1 MMARLIPI
9 FRGKPDLTGTMQYLT
24 ADSLAGERHLR
35 VLIESVHDYAIYML
49 DPNGIV
55 VSWNGG
61 AQRFKG
67 YRASEIIGQHFSRF
81 FRAEDVRD
89 GLPARVLATAIA
101 EGRFE
106 AEGWRVRKDG
116 GHFWASVVVE
126 PVRDDDGTL
135 IGFAK
140 VTRDITERRQAQQA
154 LEQAREA
161 LFQAQKLET
170 VGRLTGSVAHDFN
183 NLLQVIGNSLELVS
197 ARLPPDLPD
206 VQRHMATALSA
217 LETAGAVTQRLLAFA
232 RRQPL
237 QPEAVDL
244 NALARGMAELVRRSV
259 GEDVLLRLDLT
270 EDICSAWADPHQVE
284 SGILNLAVNA
294 RDAMPDGGT
303 LTIATRRRHIDR
315 AAATAN
321 EVDEGEY
328 ATLSVVDTGIGMSA
342 EVLARAVE
350 PFFTTKPVGHG
361 TGLGLSQLYG
371 FARQSGGFLTLDS
384 REGQGTKVTLH
395 LPCHTE
401 SAAEPAVEKGPA
413 AAPETPS
420 SIYRLLV
427 VEDEVLIRLVL
438 AEALEEQGHVV
449 HQAGNADAALD
460 ILSDHPDIQFL
471 VTDVGLPGTNG
482 RQLAEL
488 ALGRWPGLKVLFLTG
503 YIDRADTSR
512 LPPGTQMLTKPTSI
526 DALLARLRQMATG

>member
-1 MMARLIPI
+1 MMARLLPI
-9 FRGKPDLTGTMQYLT
+9 FRGKPDLTGTMQHLT

-35 VLIESVHDYAIYML
+35 VLIESVHDYAIYMV

-89 GLPARVLATAIA
+89 GLPARVLATSLA

-126 PVRDDDGTL
+126 PVRDDGGTL

-154 LEQAREA
+154 LEEAREA

-206 VQRHMATALSA
+206 VQRHMATARSA

-303 LTIATRRRHIDR
+303 LTIATRMRHIDR
-315 AAATAN
+315 TAAAAN
-321 EVDEGEY
+321 EVEEGKY
-328 ATLSVVDTGIGMSA
+328 ASLSVADTGIGMSA

-395 LPCHTE
+395 LPCHIFST
-401 SAAEPAVEKGPA
+401 AEPAGEQCPA
-413 AAPETPS
+413 VPPETPS
-420 SIYRLLV
+420 SIYRLLL

-512 LPPGTQMLTKPTSI
+512 LPPGTQMLTKPTSV

>member
-1 MMARLIPI
+1 MN
-9 FRGKPDLTGTMQYLT
+9 T
-24 ADSLAGERHLR
+24 ALASLVRDTQVGERHLR
-35 VLIESVHDYAIYML
+35 VLIDSVHDYAIYML
-49 DPNGIV
+49 DPDGIV
-55 VSWNGG
+55 SSWNSG

-67 YRASEIIGQHFSRF
+67 YRAAEIIGQHFSRF
-81 FRAEDVRD
+81 FTEDDARE
-89 GLPARVLATAIA
+89 GLPTRILATALA

-116 GHFWASVVVE
+116 GHFWANVVVE
-126 PVRDDDGTL
+126 PIRDDDGGL

-154 LEQAREA
+154 LEEAREA

-183 NLLQVIGNSLELVS
+183 NLLQVIGNSLELMAS
-197 ARLPPDLPD
+197 RLAPDQPD
-206 VQRHMATALSA
+206 THRHLATARAA

-237 QPEAVDL
+237 LPEPVDL
-244 NALARGMAELVRRSV
+244 NQLAGNMADLVRRSV
-259 GEDVLLRLDLT
+259 GEDVVLRLDMT
-270 EDICSAWADPHQVE
+270 EGLWPAWADPHQVE
-284 SGILNLAVNA
+284 SGLLNLAVNA

-303 LTIATRRRHIDR
+303 MTIATGITRLD
-315 AAATAN
+315 AAAAAPH
-321 EVDEGEY
+321 EVEPGDY
-328 ATLSVVDTGIGMSA
+328 ASLSVGDTGIGMTPD
-342 EVLARAVE
+342 VLARAVE

-384 REGQGTKVTLH
+384 REGQGTMVSLH
-395 LPCHTE
+395 LPRHRGPDAGATE
-401 SAAEPAVEKGPA
+401 RPPAPHAADA
-413 AAPETPS
+413 ATP
-420 SIYRLLV
+420 YRLLL

-438 AEALEEQGHVV
+438 AEALGDMGHVI
-449 HQAGNADAALD
+449 HQAGTADEALT
-460 ILSDHPDIQFL
+460 ILAENPDIEFL

-482 RQLAEL
+482 WQLAEQ
-488 ALGRWPGLKVLFLTG
+488 AHAHWPHLKILFLTG

-512 LPPGTQMLTKPTSI
+512 MPPGTQMLTKPTSI
-526 DALLARLRQMATG
+526 NALMAKLAQMAGE

>member
-1 MMARLIPI
+1 MHHV
-9 FRGKPDLTGTMQYLT
+9 T
-24 ADSLAGERHLR
+24 ANSVAGERHLR
-35 VLIESVHDYAIYML
+35 VLIESVHDYAIYMV

-67 YRASEIIGQHFSRF
+67 YRAAEIIGQHFSRF
-81 FRAEDVRD
+81 FRADDVRD
-89 GLPARVLATAIA
+89 GLPARVLATALA

-140 VTRDITERRQAQQA
+140 VTRDITERRQAQLA
-154 LEQAREA
+154 LEEAREA

-183 NLLQVIGNSLELVS
+183 NLLQVIGNSLELV
-197 ARLPPDLPD
+197 AGRLPPDQPD
-206 VQRHMATALSA
+206 VQRHLATAQSA

-244 NALARGMAELVRRSV
+244 NALALGMAELVRRSV

-270 EDICSAWADPHQVE
+270 EGICAAWADPHQVE

-303 LTIATRRRHIDR
+303 LTIATRVRAVDR
-315 AAATAN
+315 TAAVAN
-321 EVDEGEY
+321 EAVEGVY
-328 ATLSVVDTGIGMSA
+328 ATLSIADTGIGMSA

-384 REGQGTKVTLH
+384 REGQGTRVTLH
-395 LPCHTE
+395 LPCHTD
-401 SAAEPAVEKGPA
+401 AATPPKVKDMP
-413 AAPETPS
+413 PPPSFPTSPS
-420 SIYRLLV
+420 SYRLLL

-449 HQAGNADAALD
+449 HQAGHADAALD
-460 ILSDHPDIQFL
+460 ILSHHPDIQFL

-488 ALGRWPGLKVLFLTG
+488 ALGRWPALKVLFLTG

-512 LPPGTQMLTKPTSI
+512 LPPGTQILTKPTSI
-526 DALLARLRQMATG
+526 DALLARLRQMAAA

>member
-1 MMARLIPI
+1 MIARLLPI
-9 FRGKPDLTGTMQYLT
+9 FRGKPDLTGTMQHLT
-24 ADSLAGERHLR
+24 ADNLAGERHLR
-35 VLIESVHDYAIYML
+35 VLIESVHDYAIYMV

-55 VSWNGG
+55 ISWNGG

-89 GLPARVLATAIA
+89 GLPARVLATALA

-126 PVRDDDGTL
+126 PVRDDDGAL

-154 LEQAREA
+154 LEEAREA

-206 VQRHMATALSA
+206 ALRHMATARSA

-303 LTIATRRRHIDR
+303 LTITTRMRHIDR
-315 AAATAN
+315 AAAVAN
-321 EVDEGEY
+321 EVEEGEY
-328 ATLSVVDTGIGMSA
+328 ATLSVADTGIGMSA

-350 PFFTTKPVGHG
+350 PFFTTKPIGHG

-384 REGQGTKVTLH
+384 RERQGTKVTLH
-395 LPCHTE
+395 LPCHTA
-401 SAAEPAVEKGPA
+401 SATEPAVEHCQAVPSE
-413 AAPETPS
+413 PPS
-420 SIYRLLV
+420 SVYRLLL

-438 AEALEEQGHVV
+438 AEVLEEQGHVV

-488 ALGRWPGLKVLFLTG
+488 ALDRWPRLKVLFLTG
-503 YIDRADTSR
+503 YIDRADTCR
-512 LPPGTQMLTKPTSI
+512 LTPGTQMLTKPTSI
-526 DALLARLRQMATG
+526 DALLAKLRQMAAE

>member
-1 MMARLIPI
+1 MTQAVPALS
-9 FRGKPDLTGTMQYLT
+9 PDATV
-24 ADSLAGERHLR
+24 GERHLR

-55 VSWNGG
+55 ISWNRG

-67 YRASEIIGQHFSRF
+67 YRAAEIIGQHFSRF
-81 FRAEDVRD
+81 FRDEDDRD
-89 GLPARVLATAIA
+89 GLPARMLATALA
-101 EGRFE
+101 DGRFE

-116 GHFWASVVVE
+116 TQFWASVVVE
-126 PVRDDDGTL
+126 PIRDDDGTL

-154 LEQAREA
+154 LEETREA

-183 NLLQVIGNSLELVS
+183 NLLQVIGNSLELVM
-197 ARLPPDLPD
+197 ARLPPDQPD
-206 VQRHMATALSA
+206 IERHMSTARAA

-237 QPEAVDL
+237 RPEPVDL
-244 NALARGMAELVRRSV
+244 NALARGMAELVRRSL
-259 GEDVLLRLDLT
+259 GEDVSVHLDLA
-270 EDICSAWADPHQVE
+270 DGLWPAWVDPHQVE

-294 RDAMPDGGT
+294 RDAMPTGGT
-303 LTIATRRRHIDR
+303 LTIATGRQLLDAAR
-315 AAATAN
+315 AAAHA
-321 EVDEGEY
+321 VKPGDY
-328 ATLSVVDTGIGMSA
+328 ATLCVTDTGIGMSA
-342 EVLARAVE
+342 EVLDRAVE

-371 FARQSGGFLTLDS
+371 FARQSGGFLSLES
-384 REGQGTKVTLH
+384 REGHGTRVTLH
-395 LPCHTE
+395 LPRYRG
-401 SAAEPAVEKGPA
+401 AEPAPPDRTALPKPA
-413 AAPETPS
+413 DNSVPS
-420 SIYRLLV
+420 TYRLLL

-438 AEALEEQGHVV
+438 VEALTAQGHEV
-449 HQAGNADAALD
+449 HQAGAADEALA
-460 ILSDHPDIQFL
+460 ILADHPDIQFL

-488 ALGRWPGLKVLFLTG
+488 VMRRWPHLRILFLTG
-503 YIDRADTSR
+503 YVDRADTSR
-512 LPPGTQMLTKPTSI
+512 LPAGTHILTKPTSI
-526 DALLARLRQMATG
+526 GALLAKLHRMAGDMP